1 MRIAIW
7 GALACG
13 IGALSGGFGV
23 GSASAQDMIVSEQEA
38 AGVPP
43 ALPPQPSYEP
53 EPLAQQDSAPPAASA
68 DVESQEAEPTRT
80 GRTLNGH
87 TFAPSE
93 RLNDPF
99 TTTHFG
105 VTTGLAFASLDA
117 AQIDENGAANGF
129 TTYRL
134 GGLAQSLAIQ
144 AGIGEYLALRVNA
157 TGQALSGVDLN
168 SALAVGAQ
176 VGYVLGGGASFGYT
190 IGSMRVGLS
199 FDVTQSTQYGL
210 NIVSAI
216 TNSIMAGRINASTLL
231 NTTNT
236 TTLMPSAQFAI
247 GLHKAVGAWVNVQ
260 YQQQLASSGDTSTS
274 TGALVAG
281 AALSLDL
288 HAVSPAPIGFML
300 SYLMTNAFVD
310 GAKPVHEFGVGVLYS
325 GRRNLSLGV
334 EFDGYSQNL
343 GADSS
348 LLVLTGAF
356 RMRYYW

>member
-1 MRIAIW
+1 MRFVIF

-13 IGALSGGFGV
+13 ISVLSGGFCV
-23 GSASAQDMIVSEQEA
+23 GAASAQDMIVSDEEA
-38 AGVPP
+38 A
-43 ALPPQPSYEP
+43 
-53 EPLAQQDSAPPAASA
+53 APPAAPAPQPPNEPAQSVQQQYAAPAAA
-68 DVESQEAEPTRT
+68 DDAQAQDAEPIRT
-80 GRTLNGH
+80 GRILNGH

-231 NTTNT
+231 STTNT

-247 GLHKAVGAWVNVQ
+247 GLHKAVGAWLNVQ
-260 YQQQLASSGDTSTS
+260 YQQQLASNGDTSTS

-288 HAVSPAPIGFML
+288 HAVSPAPIGFLL

-310 GAKPVHEFGVGVLYS
+310 GAKPVHEFGIGVLYS

-343 GADSS
+343 GADTS